1 MVAGGRY
8 TAALRRDAASRLAE
22 PFAWTSS
29 QFHLKWSPYLGKFQ
43 VQIHFWP
50 SRCPIATSL
59 RFQPLI
65 QITTPQAW
73 KIVFSQMHPLQS
85 THAMAILTCNCLVSD
100 VSKTTKTLA

>member
-43 VQIHFWP
+43 VQVL
-50 SRCPIATSL
+50 PIDDRYASCLMTWCI
-59 RFQPLI
+59 RFISGPPDAQLLP
-65 QITTPQAW
+65 PY
-73 KIVFSQMHPLQS
+73 VF
-85 THAMAILTCNCLVSD
+85 NR
-100 VSKTTKTLA
+100 